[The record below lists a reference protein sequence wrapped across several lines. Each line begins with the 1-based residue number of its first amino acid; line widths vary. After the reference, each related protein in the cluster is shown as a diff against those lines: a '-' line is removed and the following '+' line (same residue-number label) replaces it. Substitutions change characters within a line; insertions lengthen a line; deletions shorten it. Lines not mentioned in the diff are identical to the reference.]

1 MKVAINISWFIA
13 QSLWGFFYTA
23 WSVAREIWTAIQ
35 DVCGLTYD
43 PAKWC
48 IPPPKNWNMVAEP
61 AKPAQRRNDD
71 GIKYTRDG
79 VAYRDVKP
87 AEVQVFSEW
96 DILTGATAEK
106 AGRSPALSDADKD
119 AIAALKLS
127 IAKAAVAKRLWAEDR
142 TAKQAALIMGASD
155 SLVSKMFAAF
165 EKAANPS
172 PTER

>member
-1 MKVAINISWFIA
+1 MTVAINITWLVA
-13 QSLWGFFYTA
+13 QSLWAFLCSA
-23 WSVAREIWTAIQ
+23 WSVAREIWAAIQ

-43 PAKWC
+43 PEKWC
-48 IPPPKNWNMVAEP
+48 IPPPKNWNTVPES

-87 AEVQVFSEW
+87 AQAQVFSEW
-96 DILTGATAEK
+96 DILTGETAER
-106 AGRSPALSDADKD
+106 AGRNPALTDTDKD
-119 AIAALKLS
+119 AVSALKLS
-127 IAKAAVAKRLWAEDR
+127 ISKAAIAKRLWAEGR

-165 EKAANPS
+165 EKASSPS